1 MASSHNKA
9 EDAMRQWQS
18 QLSDDDD
25 VSDSDHPGDYTT
37 RMGELFDD
45 EDHTDDEV
53 FVYNGVDADTSMTDY
68 HHQLRDILGPENG
81 VDENEAEGRA
91 DHESLATIDAGRDA
105 DEEVYSVRAPSRTLK
120 PYFEFRHIGAGET
133 HAKRVR

>member
-1 MASSHNKA
+1 MASSHNEA

-25 VSDSDHPGDYTT
+25 VSDSDHPGDYAA
-37 RMGELFDD
+37 RMEELFDD
-45 EDHTDDEV
+45 DEDQTDDEV

-81 VDENEAEGRA
+81 VDEN
-91 DHESLATIDAGRDA
+91 DDTESKEMRMQRCIL
-105 DEEVYSVRAPSRTLK
+105 
-120 PYFEFRHIGAGET
+120 
-133 HAKRVR
+133 